1 MPVPL
6 IKTERRYA
14 LNLPFYKSHATN
26 YSPDVQA
33 ERELLIALEK
43 CCGDTWLFSTMQW
56 QRVLTEEDIPVGRFV
71 LDVFD
76 RPIYV
81 LGDLSGTRVWLQAPL
96 CTGLETDEVAS
107 TLRSLRGHTNGLTYY
122 AAPSGTLAVSV
133 TYTFDGF
140 VEKIAVLLPRFCNQ
154 SREAARNAREHLTKV
169 RRKKLKPLITLSCL
183 ETGMV

>member
-14 LNLPFYKSHATN
+14 LNLPFHKFRATDYSHN
-26 YSPDVQA
+26 VQA
-33 ERELLIALEK
+33 ERKLLTTVEK
-43 CCGDTWLFSTMQW
+43 CCGDTWLFSKVQW
-56 QRVLTEEDIPVGRFV
+56 QRVVTGEGIPVDRFV

-96 CTGLETDEVAS
+96 CTDLETDEVAS

-122 AAPSGTLAVSV
+122 AAPAGTLAVSV

-140 VEKIAVLLPRFCNQ
+140 IEKIAVLLPRFCNQ
-154 SREAARNAREHLTKV
+154 SREASRNAREHLTKV
-169 RRKKLKPLITLSCL
+169 RRKKVKTSDNTELS
-183 ETGMV
+183 